1 MSDAFEHGWRL
12 VKMPYHGTDIHS
24 AERIMMEGLMPQE
37 DAMIMVDG
45 KEKWGDF
52 SFASDDMWEAE
63 IYAKDRGHDWDHT
76 NEGAIIHISPDFK
89 PFLKRGPHSIYNK
102 TIPPEFLK
110 LIYSTIRGD
119 LK

>member
-1 MSDAFEHGWRL
+1 MTAFDTAWDL
-12 VKMPYHGTDIHS
+12 VKMPFHGTDIES
-24 AERIMMEGLMPQE
+24 AEQIMMEGLMPQE
-37 DAMIMVDG
+37 DAMLVVDG
-45 KEKWGDF
+45 ETKLGDF

-63 IYAKDRGHDWDHT
+63 TYAKDRGHDSWDHI

-89 PFLKRGPHSIYNK
+89 PFLKIGSHSIYNK
-102 TIPPEFLK
+102 PIPPEFLK